1 MVELA
6 LKMGAKTIW
15 MPTQHAENHLQKIE
29 GRTGVLSAL
38 DGRHVVSQLEDI
50 LRVIAEHDAILATGH
65 LSVKEQLILIE
76 RAKALGVRKIVV
88 DHPEA
93 HIIAMP
99 QSVQLQLIN
108 DYNVYMCRCS
118 VYFDLKRA
126 YASTL
131 ETLQNIGIK
140 NTILSTDAGNI
151 ALPQWD
157 ELMTEQLE
165 FFLQN
170 GISTGQLDEM
180 TRKNPAK
187 LLAIGA
193 V

>member
-29 GRTGVLSAL
+29 GRTGGLSAL
-38 DGRHVVSQLEDI
+38 EGSHVVSQLEDI

-108 DYNVYMCRCS
+108 DYNVYMCR
-118 VYFDLKRA
+118 
-126 YASTL
+126 
-131 ETLQNIGIK
+131 
-140 NTILSTDAGNI
+140 
-151 ALPQWD
+151 
-157 ELMTEQLE
+157 
-165 FFLQN
+165 
-170 GISTGQLDEM
+170 
-180 TRKNPAK
+180 
-187 LLAIGA
+187 
-193 V
+193 